1 MVIHDIHAIITI
13 LANILLGLDELM
25 INIIQITDLHLYA
38 DRDQIANNI
47 NTFKSAQLV
56 FEAINN
62 NEVAFDMLILSG
74 DLSGDESFESYENL
88 KYLLKSF
95 KCPVYLMPGNHD
107 SPQKIKSMCNGKNLK
122 SQNYKSVGEWG
133 IFMFNTKK
141 DNSPNGILHQNE
153 LDYFDK
159 VISDNENSFLLVML
173 HHHPILI
180 GSDSMDKMII
190 ENSTELLDRINNNKI
205 KGVGWGHIHNEISI
219 DYKGAQLFSTPSTCY
234 QAKPKSKKFTI
245 DHSQSP
251 GYRVIRLQDGGV
263 IDTEVIRV
271 NLKQGKDISQA

>member
-1 MVIHDIHAIITI
+1 MVIHNIHAIIAI
-13 LANILLGLDELM
+13 LTNILLDLDKLI
-25 INIIQITDLHLYA
+25 INIIQITDLHLFA
-38 DRDQIANNI
+38 DRNKKANNI
-47 NTFKSAQLV
+47 NTFQSAQSV
-56 FEAINN
+56 FEAISS
-62 NEVAFDMLILSG
+62 NEVDFNMLILSG
-74 DLSGDESFESYENL
+74 DLSGDESYESYENL
-88 KYLLKSF
+88 KYLLRNF
-95 KCPVYLMPGNHD
+95 KCPIYLMSGNHD
-107 SPQKIKSMCNGKNLK
+107 SPQKIKSICDGTNLK
-122 SQNYKSVGEWG
+122 SQNYKSIGEWG

-159 VISDNENSFLLVML
+159 VINDNENNFLLAML

-190 ENSTELLDRINNNKI
+190 ENSNELLSRINYNKI
-205 KGVGWGHIHNEISI
+205 KGVGWGHIHNEMSV
-219 DYKGAQLFSTPSTCY
+219 DYNGARLFSTPSTCY
-234 QAKPKSKKFTI
+234 QAKPKSKNFII

-271 NLKQGKDISQA
+271 NLKQGRDIS